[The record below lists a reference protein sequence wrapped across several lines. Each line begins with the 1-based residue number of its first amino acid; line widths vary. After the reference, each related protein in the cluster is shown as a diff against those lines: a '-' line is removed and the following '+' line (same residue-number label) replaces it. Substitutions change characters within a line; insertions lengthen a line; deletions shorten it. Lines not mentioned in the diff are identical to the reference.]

1 MTDLDPI
8 AKANQDF
15 VRRSMAV
22 PMLSK
27 ETEQG
32 LAIAWRDKSDEK
44 SLHRLIDAYSRLV
57 ISTASKFR
65 NYGLPAADL
74 IQEGMMGLLHA
85 ANRFEPERDL
95 RFSTYA
101 SWWIRSS
108 MQDFVLRNWSIV
120 RTGTTASQKS
130 LFFNLRRLRNKIE
143 EGSGQPLDSD
153 GRAEIADALGVTV
166 SEVRK
171 ESMEQRLSL
180 AYESLNATLKDDS
193 DMEAQDLLTD
203 ERPDPATATL
213 NNLDGQSRRGW
224 IDEALST
231 LGEREQII
239 IRERRLADE
248 GLTLEELGL
257 RFGVSKERVRQLE
270 QRALVRLKSFM
281 QSRVA
286 EPADLLHE

>member
-1 MTDLDPI
+1 MSELDPI
-8 AKANQDF
+8 TKANQDF

-22 PMLSK
+22 PLLSK
-27 ETEQG
+27 ENEQT
-32 LAIAWRDKSDEK
+32 LALAWWDEGDER
-44 SLHRLIDAYSRLV
+44 SLHKLIDAYSRLV

-65 NYGLPAADL
+65 NYGLPSADL

-130 LFFNLRRLRNKIE
+130 LFFNLRRLRSKIE
-143 EGSGQPLDSD
+143 EGSGRPLDAE
-153 GRAEIADALGVTV
+153 GREEIAETLGVSV
-166 SEVRK
+166 AEV

-180 AYESLNATLKDDS
+180 AYESLNTSVKDDS
-193 DMEAQDLLTD
+193 DLEAQDLLTD
-203 ERPDPATATL
+203 DRPDPASATL
-213 NNLDGQSRRGW
+213 TTLDGQARKSW
-224 IDEALST
+224 IDDALST

-248 GLTLEELGL
+248 GLTLEELGV

-270 QRALVRLKSFM
+270 QRALSKLKIHMESKVN
-281 QSRVA
+281 R
-286 EPADLLHE
+286 PADLLHE

>member
-1 MTDLDPI
+1 MSQLDPI

-15 VRRSMAV
+15 VRRTMAV
-22 PMLSK
+22 PLLSK
-27 ETEQG
+27 DTEQT
-32 LAIAWRDKSDEK
+32 LALAWRDEGDEA
-44 SLHRLIDAYSRLV
+44 SLHKLIDAYGRLV
-57 ISTASKFR
+57 VSTAAKFR
-65 NYGLPAADL
+65 NYGLPSSDL

-120 RTGTTASQKS
+120 RTGTTSSQKS
-130 LFFNLRRLRNKIE
+130 LFFNLRRLRSKIE
-143 EGSGQPLDSD
+143 EQSGQPLDAE
-153 GRAEIADALGVTV
+153 GREEIADTLGVSV
-166 SEVRK
+166 AEV

-193 DMEAQDLLTD
+193 DMEQQDLLRD
-203 ERPDPATATL
+203 DRPDPEEATL
-213 NNLDGQSRRGW
+213 ANLDGQARRSW
-224 IDEALST
+224 IDGALDT

-239 IRERRLADE
+239 IRERRLSDE
-248 GLTLEELGL
+248 ALTLEELGQ

-270 QRALVRLKSFM
+270 QRALSKLKAHVES
-281 QSRVA
+281 QVA
-286 EPADLLHE
+286 DPRDLMHE

>member
-1 MTDLDPI
+1 
-8 AKANQDF
+8 
-15 VRRSMAV
+15 MAV
-22 PMLSK
+22 PLLSK
-27 ETEQG
+27 EAEHS
-32 LAIAWRDKSDEK
+32 LAIAWRDEADEK
-44 SLHRLIDAYSRLV
+44 SLHKLMDAYSRLV

-65 NYGLPAADL
+65 NYGLSSADL

-130 LFFNLRRLRNKIE
+130 LFFNLRRLRSKIE
-143 EGSGQPLDSD
+143 EGSGQPLDAE
-153 GRAEIADALGVTV
+153 GREEIAKTLDV
-166 SEVRK
+166 SVAEV

-203 ERPDPATATL
+203 DRPDPAVVTMT
-213 NNLDGQSRRGW
+213 NLDGESRRSW

-239 IRERRLADE
+239 IRERRLTDE
-248 GLTLEELGL
+248 GLTLEELGS

-270 QRALVRLKSFM
+270 QRALCRLKDHM
-281 QSRVA
+281 TNCVA
-286 EPADLLHE
+286 EPLDLLHE

>member
-1 MTDLDPI
+1 MSQLDPI

-15 VRRSMAV
+15 VRRTMAV
-22 PMLSK
+22 PLLSK
-27 ETEQG
+27 DTEQT
-32 LAIAWRDKSDEK
+32 LALAWRDEGDER
-44 SLHRLIDAYSRLV
+44 SLHKLIDAYGRLV
-57 ISTASKFR
+57 VSTASKFR
-65 NYGLPAADL
+65 NYGLPSADL

-120 RTGTTASQKS
+120 RTGTTSSQKS
-130 LFFNLRRLRNKIE
+130 LFFNLRRLRSKIE
-143 EGSGQPLDSD
+143 EQSGQPLDAE
-153 GRAEIADALGVTV
+153 GREEIADTLGVSV
-166 SEVRK
+166 GEV

-193 DMEAQDLLTD
+193 DMEQQDLLRD
-203 ERPDPATATL
+203 DRPDPEEATL
-213 NNLDGQSRRGW
+213 ANMDGQTRRSW
-224 IDEALST
+224 IDGALAT

-239 IRERRLADE
+239 IRERRLSDE
-248 GLTLEELGL
+248 ALTLEELGH

-270 QRALVRLKSFM
+270 QRALSKLKAHVES
-281 QSRVA
+281 QVA
-286 EPADLLHE
+286 DPRDLMHE